1 MVMSS
6 DILLESL
13 GLNIAEELK
22 MDLFAISLLDATIQD
37 GSIGER
43 SNVWLTSNPKSKIR
57 K

>member
-6 DILLESL
+6 DILLELL
-13 GLNIAEELK
+13 GLDIAEELK

-37 GSIGER
+37 GGIGER
-43 SNVWLTSNPKSKIR
+43 SDVWLTSNSKSKMR

>member
-13 GLNIAEELK
+13 RLNIAEELK
-22 MDLFAISLLDATIQD
+22 MYLFKISLLDATIQD
-37 GSIGER
+37 GSIRER
-43 SNVWLTSNPKSKIR
+43 NDVWLTSNPKSKMR